1 MSVPG
6 RLSPDELRDVADQF
20 GAAEA
25 QIRRDHAMSHV
36 LAVLSAQIPNDLIF
50 FGGTALSRTYLG
62 HPRLSEDIDL
72 ITTGRRRETINNVV
86 HALDIGLMRV
96 LGRPRWNPGLSENS
110 DIVPAVIEVGD
121 NVSIKIQLLD
131 GAHYSR
137 WPVARRQLEQRYTD
151 VPPAEMVVPTA
162 ESFAGW
168 KTAAWHDRGTARDL
182 YDLWALAIEGWLT
195 AEAAEL
201 FAKHGTTG
209 GPPRAFMFAQA
220 PPERVW
226 REQLAGQTRLTVSAA
241 DALAAVRA
249 GWAAVLGDSW
259 C

>member
-25 QIRRDHAMSHV
+25 QIRRDHAISHV
-36 LAVLSAQIPNDLIF
+36 LALLSAHIPDDLIF

-62 HPRLSEDIDL
+62 HPRLSEDLDL
-72 ITTGRRRETINNVV
+72 IATGQRRDMINNVIQ
-86 HALDIGLMRV
+86 ALDVGLMRV

-110 DIVPAVIEVGD
+110 DIVSAVLEFGD
-121 NVSIKIQLLD
+121 DVSIKIQLLD

-137 WPVARRQLEQRYTD
+137 WPVARRQLEQRYAD

-168 KTAAWHDRGTARDL
+168 KTAAWHDRGAARDL
-182 YDLWALAIEGWLT
+182 YDLWALAIEGRLT

-209 GPPRAFMFAQA
+209 APPRAFMFTKA

-226 REQLAGQTRLTVSAA
+226 REQLAGQTRLTVTAA
-241 DALAAVRA
+241 GALAAVRTA
-249 GWAAVLGDSW
+249 WATALGENWD
-259 C
+259 